1 MDAKQE
7 KKEIIG
13 LSLATTIA
21 LSIFILCDMFF
32 KMVTWSIYNTPIYSL
47 RFAMLLSVI
56 LFTTFLA
63 ITKKTWRATLIC
75 YIIVFLIT
83 IINELKVLFSGE
95 PLYFSDINFLSKIGD
110 IGGLITGNISVKF
123 VLQFSAVAGIF
134 LLILGGITFAGYK
147 FNMELKNKKLR
158 IWIIVINIILLLL
171 LFVPSKYTKDLY
183 LRLFFNTDE
192 YVDFDS
198 YTTNLGFYL
207 KYGFVNGMYGIY
219 LNNIFVEPTGYDDA
233 KLSSMLELDEEDTKK
248 YGKPNIIVVFSES
261 FWNIDSIDEIKFDK
275 EITSNFNKLKEK
287 GNIVNVITPSY
298 GGMSENVTFELVTGA
313 SMNYF
318 SKGYIPIMSL
328 YSNDSSKNMPS
339 LVRDLKENGYET
351 EITFGKDYY
360 NSKKAYTRIGFEN
373 YTELE
378 NNEDYKANDKYCT
391 DRLIDRLEN
400 KGDKPLFYFLATI
413 EGHMPYSKDK
423 YEKYD
428 ISLEKSNLS
437 KESNDALLSYAQG
450 LYNSDK
456 ELLKLYNYIESID
469 EPTILI
475 FMGDHLPFMYTVNR
489 ENVLNELEY
498 FNSDSE
504 LENNYRLYNQEALIL
519 SNYDEEINIPE
530 YMGVDNL
537 LNNIVNQLDVN
548 VDDYYRWLYSKQ
560 DILPGMNRIVAFD
573 KTGKLYESENI
584 TEEMND
590 IFETRR
596 QMQYKLFIKNK

>member
-1 MDAKQE
+1 M
-7 KKEIIG
+7 
-13 LSLATTIA
+13 
-21 LSIFILCDMFF
+21 
-32 KMVTWSIYNTPIYSL
+32 
-47 RFAMLLSVI
+47 
-56 LFTTFLA
+56 
-63 ITKKTWRATLIC
+63 
-75 YIIVFLIT
+75 
-83 IINELKVLFSGE
+83 
-95 PLYFSDINFLSKIGD
+95 
-110 IGGLITGNISVKF
+110 
-123 VLQFSAVAGIF
+123 
-134 LLILGGITFAGYK
+134 
-147 FNMELKNKKLR
+147 
-158 IWIIVINIILLLL
+158 
-171 LFVPSKYTKDLY
+171 
-183 LRLFFNTDE
+183 
-192 YVDFDS
+192 
-198 YTTNLGFYL
+198 
-207 KYGFVNGMYGIY
+207 
-219 LNNIFVEPTGYDDA
+219 
-233 KLSSMLELDEEDTKK
+233 
-248 YGKPNIIVVFSES
+248 
-261 FWNIDSIDEIKFDK
+261 
-275 EITSNFNKLKEK
+275 
-287 GNIVNVITPSY
+287 
-298 GGMSENVTFELVTGA
+298 
-313 SMNYF
+313 
-318 SKGYIPIMSL
+318 
-328 YSNDSSKNMPS
+328 
-339 LVRDLKENGYET
+339 KENGYET

-360 NSKKAYTRIGFEN
+360 NSKKAYTMVGFDT
-373 YTELE
+373 YLELIE
-378 NNEDYKANDKYCT
+378 NEDYEGTDKYCT
-391 DRLIDRLEN
+391 EILINRLKN

-504 LENNYRLYNQEALIL
+504 LENNYRLYNQQALIL

-560 DILPGMNRIVAFD
+560 DILPGINRIVAFD